1 MADSEILGKVAEGLA
16 QKEYSLL
23 LGAGASAGAI
33 GGNGRLLPT
42 GAGLKD
48 ALVKDFEIGNEGE
61 NPTLYEVYGDL
72 QHEEPQEIASYL
84 HSWFSN
90 CQPSWQQLLTEFD
103 WKRIWT
109 VNIDDVVE
117 TAFVNSDRMY
127 QSLTWYERF
136 SDSND
141 MAVQIIHLHGMAN
154 RLCNNATDK
163 DELVFSISDYAREV
177 ANVKTWHKV
186 FFDEFAARPFVIIGA
201 RLDDEFDL
209 AGVLNAGSVAEKSTG
224 YPSVLVV
231 PSVSQLRLRRLESA
245 GLIVVQDTGEQFISE
260 LLDHYRGIISA
271 ITSQYNPTSSGYMT
285 PGLMKFLQQFIDL
298 RTYGPRD
305 DDNALFYSGY
315 QPTWT
320 TIKNNDDGILDKT
333 KEASSAV
340 VQLASDDKV
349 TQKIILLTGNPGSGK
364 STGILR
370 VASNLIGHGI
380 RPFIFRGDEYI
391 DVDATIEWLKAFEG
405 SVLLFD
411 DFADQSSTLQNLAQR
426 CAAENVNMLLVG
438 ADRPARHPIM
448 NDRISSQYLD
458 ISEAYWY
465 GKLADADIDRIID
478 KLHSR
483 GRLGAI
489 TRRTRDQQRTHFV
502 ETANRSLFDAMSE
515 LEGGKGFRER
525 VSEIYHG
532 LMSENSRRLYAAAC
546 LCYDQS
552 VPLPAGI
559 AADFA
564 MVKPADLLNL
574 LDNEF
579 KGLLI
584 LTRLGIRPPHRIM
597 ARLLVGTLDD
607 SVRSDVSF
615 ALAVALAPHIDQA
628 AMRRGTREHRIARHL
643 MDHRTVARHSGPD
656 KGSKWYDGL
665 RQYYDWNGRY
675 WDQRALFESRCG
687 QHEVARSYAER
698 SIQVHSHSFGYNT
711 LGTVLLRMAIDQRL
725 ISALHE
731 GIAHLETSKRL
742 REWEDREHPYT
753 AFFTYL
759 IQYAERWGMH
769 DIPQQVRSQWGDWFR
784 EALSS
789 RVFSSRD
796 GQRQL
801 EAWNKRWLQF
811 AVSS

>member
-1 MADSEILGKVAEGLA
+1 M
-16 QKEYSLL
+16 KEYSLL

-33 GGNGRLLPT
+33 GGNGRPLPT
-42 GAGLKD
+42 GTGLKD
-48 ALVKDFEIGNEGE
+48 ALVEDFQISNEGE
-61 NPTLYEVYGDL
+61 DPRLHEIYGDL
-72 QHEEPQEIASYL
+72 QHEKPQEIASYL

-90 CQPSWQQLLTEFD
+90 CQPSWQHLLVEFA

-109 VNIDDVVE
+109 LNIDDVVE
-117 TAFVNSDRMY
+117 AAFSNSDRMP

-136 SDSND
+136 ADSND

-154 RLCNNATDK
+154 RLCNNDTDSN
-163 DELVFSISDYAREV
+163 ELVFSISDYAREV

-209 AGVLNAGSVAEKSTG
+209 ARVLQSGSVAEQSTG
-224 YPSVLVV
+224 YPSVLVI
-231 PSVSQLRLRRLESA
+231 PSVSPLRLRRLESA
-245 GLIVVQDTGEQFISE
+245 GLIVIQNTGEQFINE
-260 LLDHYRGIISA
+260 LMDHYRTTINA
-271 ITSQYNPTSSGYMT
+271 ITNQYSPTSSGHMT

-298 RTYGPRD
+298 RTYEPHD
-305 DDNALFYSGY
+305 DGSSLFYSGY

-320 TIKNNDDGILDKT
+320 TIKNDDDAILDKT
-333 KEASSAV
+333 EEISSAV
-340 VQLASDDKV
+340 VRLAHDEKII
-349 TQKIILLTGNPGSGK
+349 QKIILLAGNPGSGK

-370 VASNLIGHGI
+370 VANNLIGHGI

-391 DVDATIEWLKAFEG
+391 DVEATTEWLKTFNG

-411 DFADQSSTLQNLAQR
+411 DFADQCSTLQNLAQR
-426 CAAENVNMLLVG
+426 CAEENVKMLLVG

-448 NDRISSQYLD
+448 YDRINSQYLD
-458 ISEAYWY
+458 MSEAYWY
-465 GKLADADIDRIID
+465 GKLADADVDHIID

-483 GRLGAI
+483 GRLGII
-489 TRRTRDQQRTHFV
+489 TRRARDQQRFHFV

-515 LEGGKGFRER
+515 LEGGRGFKER
-525 VSEIYHG
+525 VGEIYRG
-532 LMSENSRRLYAAAC
+532 LLSEDSRRLYAAAC

-607 SVRSDVSF
+607 SVRSEVSF
-615 ALAVALAPHIDQA
+615 AIAVALAPHIDQA

-643 MDHRTVARHSGPD
+643 MDHRTVARHSGGD
-656 KGSKWYDGL
+656 KGSKWYDGI

-675 WDQRALFESRCG
+675 WDQRALFESRYG
-687 QHEVARSYAER
+687 HHDVARSYAER
-698 SIQVHSHSFGYNT
+698 SIQVHPHSFGYNT
-711 LGTVLLRMAIDQRL
+711 LGTVLLRMAVDQRL

-731 GIAHLETSKRL
+731 GVAHLDTSRRL

-759 IQYAERWGMH
+759 IQYAERWGIN
-769 DIPQQVRSQWGDWFR
+769 DIPQQIRSQWVDWFR

-789 RVFSSRD
+789 RVFSSRT
-796 GQRQL
+796 GQQQL
-801 EAWNKRWLQF
+801 EAWNKHWLQF
-811 AVSS
+811 AVGI